1 MDMAQEMVNVQ
12 IGEEIYQYEKGTTY
26 REIALAHQKDYDND
40 IVLVFGSFHT
50 VGEFL
55 EYLA

>member
-40 IVLVFGSFHT
+40 IVL
-50 VGEFL
+50 FL
-55 EYLA
+55 VNKKLPELRKT